1 MQKKFLKN
9 LGLLL
14 LLNLLIKPFW
24 VLGIDRSVQNAVG
37 SEEFGFYFSILNF
50 SFLFSILLDF
60 GITNFNNRNIAQN
73 SQLLNKHFSSI
84 LILKILLLVVYVIF
98 TFGVGLIIGYNSSQF
113 KMLGWIAV
121 NQFLMSF
128 VLYLRSNVS
137 GLLLFKTDSFLSVL
151 DRLLMILFC
160 SVLLWGNLT
169 SEKFQIEWFVY
180 SQTAAYGFTAVIA
193 FLVVVKKASFRRLT
207 WNWPFT
213 LMILKKSIPFAILA
227 LLMVIYYRIDAVLI
241 ERLLPE
247 NTGETQAGIYAQA
260 YRLLDAAGMIAFLFA
275 ILLLPLFARMLK
287 QKQSVESLVK
297 LSFSLLFTVSVIV
310 ALGSFYYSKELM
322 TWLYPIHADEV
333 IIRYSA
339 RLDQS
344 ALIFSL
350 LMFSFIAISSSYIF
364 GTLLTANGN
373 MRQLNIIAGS
383 SVLVSLIINF
393 LLIPRLQSV
402 GSAYASLGSQYV
414 TGIVQI
420 IVVQRIFMF
429 RINYRYIAVLFVFI
443 AGVIF
448 AGIIS
453 KQLPFPWKINFIVML
468 TGSGLLILPLR
479 LIRIRE
485 LIRILRSEQE

>member
-37 SEEFGFYFSILNF
+37 SEQFGFYFSILNF
-50 SFLFSILLDF
+50 SFLFSILLDS

-98 TFGVGLIIGYNSSQF
+98 TFGVGLVIGYNSSQF

-128 VLYLRSNVS
+128 ILYLRSNVS
-137 GLLLFKTDSFLSVL
+137 GLLLFKTDSFLSIL

-160 SVLLWGNLT
+160 SALLWGNLT

-193 FLVVVKKASFRRLT
+193 FLIVVKKASFRKLT
-207 WNWPFT
+207 WNWPFI
-213 LMILKKSIPFAILA
+213 LMILKKSAPFAILA

-241 ERLLPE
+241 ERLLPG
-247 NTGETQAGIYAQA
+247 NAGETQAGIYAQA

-287 QKQSVESLVK
+287 QKQAVESLVK

-310 ALGSFYYSKELM
+310 ALGSYYYSKELM

-333 IIRYSA
+333 LYGYSA

-383 SVLVSLIINF
+383 SVLVSLLINF
-393 LLIPRLQSV
+393 LLIPRLQAV
-402 GSAYASLGSQYV
+402 GSAYASLGSQFV
-414 TGIVQI
+414 TGIIQI
-420 IVVQRIFMF
+420 IVVQRIFGF
-429 RINYRYIAVLFVFI
+429 RINYRYLTQLLVFVV
-443 AGVIF
+443 GVILL
-448 AGIIS
+448 GIIS
-453 KQLPFPWKINFIVML
+453 VKLPYSWKINFVMML
-468 TGSGLLILPLR
+468 SGSCLLILPMR

-485 LIRILRSEQE
+485 LIRILKSDQK